1 MQQHYINVTKKHKL
15 TEDEFYEKDSL
26 QTVTVA
32 QHNYKLKTI
41 THYTLYKVM
50 ENLQTMIAEI
60 SYEQDPTASS
70 YFIRLANTHADIVSL
85 YYGNFENEYFSLRTV
100 ENILFKHVEFY
111 GEEGFIQHAVKNT
124 ALEKYFADENFDYS
138 DYLSN

>member
-1 MQQHYINVTKKHKL
+1 
-15 TEDEFYEKDSL
+15 
-26 QTVTVA
+26 
-32 QHNYKLKTI
+32 
-41 THYTLYKVM
+41 
-50 ENLQTMIAEI
+50 MIAEI

-70 YFIRLANTHADIVSL
+70 YFIRLANTHANIVSL

-100 ENILFKHVEFY
+100 EKILFKYVEFY

-124 ALEKYFADENFDYS
+124 ALEKYFADGNFDYS

>member
-15 TEDEFYEKDSL
+15 TADEFYEKDSL

-32 QHNYKLKTI
+32 QHNYKMKTI

-85 YYGNFENEYFSLRTV
+85 YYGNFENEYFSLRTC
-100 ENILFKHVEFY
+100 LLY
-111 GEEGFIQHAVKNT
+111 T
-124 ALEKYFADENFDYS
+124 SPSPRD
-138 DYLSN
+138 

>member
-1 MQQHYINVTKKHKL
+1 
-15 TEDEFYEKDSL
+15 
-26 QTVTVA
+26 
-32 QHNYKLKTI
+32 
-41 THYTLYKVM
+41 M

>member
-1 MQQHYINVTKKHKL
+1 M
-15 TEDEFYEKDSL
+15 
-26 QTVTVA
+26 
-32 QHNYKLKTI
+32 KTI

-50 ENLQTMIAEI
+50 ENLQAMIAETM
-60 SYEQDPTASS
+60 YEQDPTASS